1 MIVVVDSD
9 GLIGSLNPDDSHFE
23 VSQKLLSTFINKKA
37 KLIYPATVI
46 AESVT
51 FLQGR
56 LNKPELA
63 KRVIQ
68 LVHEDKLNVELV
80 DNIILKQASV
90 FMDFKRSKRH
100 TLFDAIVAAVA
111 QKHHADAIFSF
122 DTFYKK
128 HGFNLASEI

>member
-1 MIVVVDSD
+1 MTIVVDSD
-9 GLIGSLNPDDSHFE
+9 GLIGSLHADDSHFSA
-23 VSQKLLSTFINKKA
+23 SQKLLSTFINKQA

-68 LVHEDKLNVELV
+68 LVSEDKLNVELV

-90 FMDFKRSKRH
+90 FMDFQRSKHH
-100 TLFDAIVAAVA
+100 TLFDAIVVA
-111 QKHHADAIFSF
+111 IARKHHADAIFSF
-122 DTFYKK
+122 DRFYKK
-128 HGFNLASEI
+128 KGFKLASDL